1 MAAKFTP
8 EALAERQKELKAE
21 IGKITAITGPK
32 RAARDKHVQEADAKR
47 KAMNAELKALEGPLA
62 ELHREAA
69 MIAKALGGKSM
80 NTTTAGHA

>member
-21 IGKITAITGPK
+21 INKITAVTGPK
-32 RAARDKHVQEADAKR
+32 REARDKHVQDSDTKR
-47 KAMNAELKALEGPLA
+47 AAMNAELKTLEGPLA

-69 MIAKALGGKSM
+69 MIAKALGGKSLG
-80 NTTTAGHA
+80 TQKA